1 MIQPRDFWSFYTH
14 FIGAILS
21 LLAVI
26 FLTAKPAITGNV
38 STPSVLGALIFGLSL
53 LALYAASSVYHYV
66 KLPPEALVR
75 LRKLDHAMIYVLIAG
90 TYTPVTL
97 GFMNPSDATAFLSV
111 IWGVAA
117 VGIVMKL
124 FWLNAP
130 RWLYTSLYI
139 VMGWAIVFDWNAF
152 SGVPAG
158 CLALIGAGGISYTL
172 GAVFYATKK
181 PNFSE
186 KFGFHETF
194 HLFVVLGSVLHFTAV
209 YFYII

>member
-26 FLTAKPAITGNV
+26 FLTAKPAITGTV

-111 IWGVAA
+111 IWGIAA

-186 KFGFHETF
+186 KFGFHEIF

-209 YFYII
+209 YVYII